1 MWVQLGK
8 QVALAS
14 LTKKKWLPAP
24 WFYDPTWRWRRS
36 TLPQGGTGP
45 SGRLPKCPR
54 GVHSFIVSR
63 CSYFWQ
69 KNAFFFNRLVCAVKN
84 SFLRRPQFQPA
95 LTLSGSVA
103 SGWNLMGLSLDS
115 FNRGGR
121 GRHVDV
127 IPSKITTWSGRDVT
141 QEKYKT
147 SSFGTSAVC
156 RLFTF
161 FKIRNSRS
169 KAAHPNFP
177 YKLILMNVNAPLNFN
192 SIKSHSLK
200 IKSLFPLYK
209 LN

>member
-1 MWVQLGK
+1 MILWRHLAMT
-8 QVALAS
+8 QVHSSARRNRPIRPV
-14 LTKKKWLPAP
+14 TKIS
-24 WFYDPTWRWRRS
+24 TWRPFIHCV
-36 TLPQGGTGP
+36 TLQLFLAKKT
-45 SGRLPKCPR
+45 R
-54 GVHSFIVSR
+54 
-63 CSYFWQ
+63 
-69 KNAFFFNRLVCAVKN
+69 FFNRLVCAVKN
-84 SFLRRPQFQPA
+84 SFLRRPQLQPA
-95 LTLSGSVA
+95 LTLSGFVA
-103 SGWNLMGLSLDS
+103 SGWNLMGLNLDS

>member
-1 MWVQLGK
+1 MTPPGDDAGPLFRKAEQAHPAGYQNVHVASIHSLCHAAAIFGK
-8 QVALAS
+8 K
-14 LTKKKWLPAP
+14 T
-24 WFYDPTWRWRRS
+24 R
-36 TLPQGGTGP
+36 
-45 SGRLPKCPR
+45 
-54 GVHSFIVSR
+54 
-63 CSYFWQ
+63 
-69 KNAFFFNRLVCAVKN
+69 FFNRLVCAVKN
-84 SFLRRPQFQPA
+84 SFLRRPQLQPA

-103 SGWNLMGLSLDS
+103 SGWNLMGLNLDS